1 MSYAALEA
9 HHRKLSQL
17 RHTEAIVAWDE
28 AALMPA
34 GGGEARAEALA
45 TLRGLIHGCATDAR
59 LGDWF
64 ATADAKRGE
73 LDGWQAANLREMRR
87 EWTRSNAIPQE
98 LVEAAS
104 RAESKSEQAW
114 RSLRSKNDWQSFLPH
129 LREVVT
135 LQRRT
140 AEVLSERLGL
150 GRYDALL
157 DGFEPGAKSEQFAPL
172 FARLR
177 EFLPGFIQA
186 VLERQKSERVVTP
199 EGPFG
204 VEAQKALGMELMKR
218 VGFDFNHGRLDSSH
232 HPFCGGVPQDVRIT
246 TRYDAADFQ
255 KSLMGVLH
263 ETGHAKYEQNLP
275 REWVTQPVGTA
286 RGMSIHESQ
295 SLLLEM
301 QVCRSRAF
309 LGFAAPLIA
318 AAFPEASA
326 RAPEAFAAD
335 NLFRLATRVVPSYIR
350 VDADEATYPC
360 HVVLRFEIEK
370 PLIEGKL
377 EVEDIPEAWD
387 AKMRELLGISTAG
400 NFRDGCMQ
408 DVHWPAGLFGYFP
421 TYTLGALT
429 AAQLFRA
436 ARNAIGDLP
445 ARIEAGEF
453 GPLDA
458 WLRENVWSQGSL
470 LDTNSLLQRATGSA
484 LDTRAF
490 EAHLKERYLE
500 QA

>member
-45 TLRGLIHGCATDAR
+45 TLRGLIHECATDAR

-114 RSLRSKNDWQSFLPH
+114 RSLRSKNDWQSFLPY
-129 LREVVT
+129 LREVVS
-135 LQRRT
+135 LKRRT

-150 GRYDALL
+150 GLYDALL

-199 EGPFG
+199 EGPFA
-204 VEAQKALGMELMKR
+204 V
-218 VGFDFNHGRLDSSH
+218 
-232 HPFCGGVPQDVRIT
+232 
-246 TRYDAADFQ
+246 
-255 KSLMGVLH
+255 
-263 ETGHAKYEQNLP
+263 
-275 REWVTQPVGTA
+275 
-286 RGMSIHESQ
+286 
-295 SLLLEM
+295 
-301 QVCRSRAF
+301 
-309 LGFAAPLIA
+309 
-318 AAFPEASA
+318 
-326 RAPEAFAAD
+326 
-335 NLFRLATRVVPSYIR
+335 
-350 VDADEATYPC
+350 
-360 HVVLRFEIEK
+360 
-370 PLIEGKL
+370 
-377 EVEDIPEAWD
+377 
-387 AKMRELLGISTAG
+387 
-400 NFRDGCMQ
+400 
-408 DVHWPAGLFGYFP
+408 
-421 TYTLGALT
+421 
-429 AAQLFRA
+429 
-436 ARNAIGDLP
+436 
-445 ARIEAGEF
+445 
-453 GPLDA
+453 
-458 WLRENVWSQGSL
+458 
-470 LDTNSLLQRATGSA
+470 
-484 LDTRAF
+484 
-490 EAHLKERYLE
+490 
-500 QA
+500 